1 MPTRGPL
8 GTALRISR
16 VSTPDLAN
24 VATAITSLVA
34 VPLLEV
40 LLLVAVSASL
50 GGNDLIVVAY
60 SAILVAFGL
69 TAVTGTVGQIT
80 RDRHAGVLQDIL
92 TIRPFY
98 APYWLGKTAIPAG
111 LGLVVAFASCAA
123 VFGID
128 SSHDVRSLLSA
139 LAMLPVVAIFAS
151 LCAIGVATLSVGFKD
166 PYLVSNIIQG
176 IVPITAGVVVPLSS
190 YPGLLASV
198 AHVFPFTGAVE
209 AMRALALEQPWP
221 EAAASIAREGGVCGL
236 WLVVGVLASR
246 FVLKALRDG
255 RRREE
260 IW

>member
-1 MPTRGPL
+1 MPSRSPL

-24 VATAITSLVA
+24 TATALTSLVA

-50 GGNDLIVVAY
+50 GGDDLVVVAY

-69 TAVTGTVGQIT
+69 TVVTGTVGQIT

-92 TIRPFY
+92 TLRPFY
-98 APYWLGKTAIPAG
+98 APYWLGKTTIPAV
-111 LGLVVAFASCAA
+111 LGVAVAFASCVA

-128 SSHDVRSLLSA
+128 TSHDPRSLASA
-139 LAMLPVVAIFAS
+139 LVMLPVVALFAS
-151 LCAIGVATLSVGFKD
+151 FCAVGVATLSVGLKD
-166 PYLVSNIIQG
+166 PYLLSNVIQG
-176 IVPITAGVVVPLSS
+176 VVPITAGIVVPLSS
-190 YPGLLASV
+190 YPTLLASV

-209 AMRALALEQPWP
+209 AMRALALEQPLS
-221 EAAASIAREGGVCGL
+221 EVAASIAREGGICGA
-236 WLVVGVLASR
+236 WLLVGALASK
-246 FVLKALRDG
+246 FVLRALRDG